1 MMKMK
6 LLFTFLFTGL
16 FTSNSA
22 LAEAVPTGTQYDS
35 RIKNVVYNPDNVTRI
50 NVAPGITSLIQFSA
64 SEYINDD
71 IGGAA
76 LGDPTAW
83 RVNVRGN
90 NVWLRPAAPEPDT
103 NLTIITNKRTY
114 LFNLVSV
121 KNPNSASWSVRFIYP
136 EPKSTKK
143 ISDKPCQGKIQNYR
157 YFARGDKA
165 IMPIAVWDNGT
176 FTCMS
181 FRAGMDLPV
190 IFKKFPDNSEGL
202 INSHIEDEFV
212 VIHEVNAEYRVRLGD
227 LVVGVKT
234 DKLESVGTDSTGTTN
249 GKVRGIIND

>member
-1 MMKMK
+1 MMKK
-6 LLFTFLFTGL
+6 ILFTILFTGL
-16 FTSNSA
+16 FTSNNA
-22 LAEAVPTGTQYDS
+22 LAEAVPKGTRFDN

-64 SEYINDD
+64 SEYVNDD
-71 IGGAA
+71 RGGAA

-121 KNPNSASWSVRFIYP
+121 KDPNLASWSVRFTYP

-143 ISDKPCQGKIQNYR
+143 TSGKPCQGKIQNYR
-157 YFARGDKA
+157 YFAKGDTA
-165 IMPIAVWDNGT
+165 IMPIEVWDNGT

-181 FRAGMDLPV
+181 FKAGMELPV

-202 INSHIEDEFV
+202 INSHIENEFI
-212 VIHEVNAEYRVRLGD
+212 VIHEVNVEYRVRLGD
-227 LVVGVKT
+227 LVVGIKT
-234 DKLESVGTDSTGTTN
+234 DKLESVGTDSSRTTN
-249 GKVRGIIND
+249 GKIRGIIND